1 MSTNVDIDVV
11 SARKPAIVHNA
22 FNQYDSLMAY
32 IETGHDII
40 RHARFHGM
48 II

>member
-1 MSTNVDIDVV
+1 MWTLMDDEKESI
-11 SARKPAIVHNA
+11 RAIVHDA
-22 FNQYDSLMAY
+22 FNQYDSLMVY

-40 RHARFHGM
+40 RHVRFHGM